1 MRLTDDLVRDLLDDL
16 GLSLEPNEVAA
27 EIAPVAHAL
36 STRAPRRSIE
46 QKAAHAADAVWS
58 DDLRSEL
65 AVQLAGLRGDAVARL
80 AMIDAAVEEL
90 DKPAARNRV
99 ALALVYESAA
109 TVLSRANRN
118 YELTAALEERL
129 EGTPVD
135 EHRALTLPLAAT
147 GIPAARIEGE
157 EADEA
162 TARFIESFP
171 AEWAELPEA
180 ADQAAHWLARSLATD
195 ERREAMRSALR
206 ALADSAPEEFPRVSA
221 ALTDLL
227 EEPTP
232 EDPADDDL
240 WVNLCVGLVQEEL
253 ALFGEDDDLYEG

>member
-80 AMIDAAVEEL
+80 AIIDAAVEEL
-90 DKPAARNRV
+90 DKPARRNRI

-109 TVLSRANRN
+109 TLLSRANRN
-118 YELTAALEERL
+118 YELAAALEERL

-162 TARFIESFP
+162 AARFIESFP

-206 ALADSAPEEFPRVSA
+206 ALADSAPEEFPRVSS
-221 ALTDLL
+221 ALTALL

-232 EDPADDDL
+232 DDPADDDL

-253 ALFGEDDDLYEG
+253 ALFGEDDDLYEE